1 MVKLETVA
9 ARSSEDGRSSEEQK
23 FRFFRFSP
31 NGKNCPKSEKK
42 GVKIV
47 SKIFFLDR

>member
-9 ARSSEDGRSSEEQK
+9 AGSSEGGR
-23 FRFFRFSP
+23 
-31 NGKNCPKSEKK
+31 NVGKNCPKSGKK